1 MTASSIENN
10 LALFCDFENVAL
22 GVRDQKLPKFDIAVV
37 LERLLV
43 KGNVVVKK
51 AYCDWE
57 RFKDHKPVM
66 HDAAFELIEIP
77 PAGRGAA

>member
-1 MTASSIENN
+1 MTDRN

-22 GVRDQKLPKFDIAVV
+22 GVKDEKFPKFDISLV

-57 RFKDHKPVM
+57 RY
-66 HDAAFELIEIP
+66 
-77 PAGRGAA
+77 